1 MRKFGVGVRY
11 GPVSRCNGDTAL
23 QRSRYQRPAPA
34 ISKDGSTHLQ
44 GWLLVPADAPA
55 WAKNTTELWTRA
67 AAVEQRRDAR
77 EAIFFDFSWPR
88 PLPLSAADE
97 VVHAV
102 FDRFVA
108 KGLAVQID
116 LETKAASDGSLN
128 DHLHGLV
135 SVRAIDAA
143 GFVHQKARWLT
154 DLLHSEGGG
163 WARRVVA
170 DAFTEAAA
178 RARIKVKFDPR
189 SNAARGLPAPEDRLP
204 RSYIRNPA
212 GQAAQHMLTR
222 QAAQRRNAVEF
233 HAVADQ
239 YEAVGRELDELSA
252 AFDGVV
258 QKLLVITPVTVD
270 GALSPVDLETA
281 RHLQEGLQSSA
292 EPPATIDGI
301 GIVIPVGEG
310 AVVDDGS
317 MLKCEPPISTDTA
330 LVVSRLCRHRGWSR
344 VEIESP
350 KDQPLVQFDW
360 YRMHQDID
368 LEHRIPDAAR
378 RAAERLAELLEVP
391 QSDRALLLSRLV
403 EAAELDGSADMQE
416 LLERID
422 ICALGDVAPPGVGE
436 IVSMASST
444 STLDGAGL
452 WRRWCKEN
460 ELAMADLPGTRL
472 GEVLRPGRRIPSV
485 SRSEME
491 YDSAAR

>member
-88 PLPLSAADE
+88 SLPLSAADE

-102 FDRFVA
+102 FDQFVA

-116 LETKAASDGSLN
+116 LETKAASDGGLN

-212 GQAAQHMLTR
+212 GQAAQQMLER
-222 QAAQRRNAVEF
+222 QAAQRQNAAEF
-233 HAVADQ
+233 RAVADEH
-239 YEAVGRELDELSA
+239 EAVGHELDKLSA

-258 QKLLVITPVTVD
+258 QKLLVVAPVTV
-270 GALSPVDLETA
+270 GTTSSPVDLEAA
-281 RHLQEGLQSSA
+281 RRLQEGLRNSE
-292 EPPATIDGI
+292 EPPVIIDGL
-301 GIVIPVGEG
+301 GVMIPIGEG
-310 AVVDDGS
+310 AVVDAGS
-317 MLKCEPPISTDTA
+317 TLKCEPTISSDTA
-330 LVVSRLCRHRGWSR
+330 LVLRRLCRSKGWSS
-344 VEIESP
+344 VEIENP
-350 KDQPLVQFDW
+350 ANHPLGQSDW
-360 YRMHQDID
+360 YRMHQDVD
-368 LEHRIPDAAR
+368 PDHRIPDATR
-378 RAAERLAELLEVP
+378 RAAQRLAELLAVP
-391 QSDRALLLSRLV
+391 QSDRALLLPRLV

-422 ICALGDVAPPGVGE
+422 ICALGDIAPPGVGE